1 MNRILVLGG
10 TGFIGRSVCEK
21 LVERNGGG
29 GGRIKVATRR
39 PMRAGDLW
47 ALPTVEVIRAD
58 VHDDTQLAR
67 LVARCDAVINL
78 VGILHGSEAE
88 FQRAHVELPTRL
100 AKACRGAGVRRI
112 VHVSAIGADS
122 AAPSKYLRSK
132 AAGEAAL
139 RQSGVELT
147 LLRPSVVF
155 GERDRFINLFAR
167 LQRRFPVLP
176 LACAD
181 ARFQPVWVED
191 LASAIAHTLD
201 MPAAAGQLY
210 ELAGPTVY
218 TLRELVQRAGAWSGH
233 PRKVIALPDV
243 LARIQAALFEMLPG
257 RPLISRDNLDSMKVP
272 NVVSGTA
279 PGLAALGITPV
290 ALETVMRPVLEH
302 RAGMQRL
309 QPLRAHARRF

>member
-21 LVERNGGG
+21 LVERSGGG
-29 GGRIKVATRR
+29 GGRIKVPTRR

-47 ALPTVEVIRAD
+47 ALPTVEVIHAD
-58 VHDDTQLAR
+58 IHDDAQLTR

-88 FQRAHVELPTRL
+88 FQRAHVDLPTRL
-100 AKACRGAGVRRI
+100 ARACKGAGVRRI

-132 AAGEAAL
+132 AGGEAAL

-167 LQRRFPVLP
+167 LQRVFPIMP
-176 LACAD
+176 LAGAD

-191 LASAIAHTLD
+191 LAAAIARTLD
-201 MPAAAGQLY
+201 TPGAAGQLY
-210 ELAGPTVY
+210 EVAGPTVY
-218 TLRELVQRAGAWSGH
+218 TLRELVQMAGAWSGH
-233 PRKVIALPDV
+233 SRKVIALPDA
-243 LARIQAALFEMLPG
+243 LARVQAALFEMLPG

-272 NVVSGTA
+272 NVASGTA
-279 PGLAALGITPV
+279 PGLTALGIQPV
-290 ALETVMRPVLEH
+290 ALDTVMRPLLQH
-302 RAGMQRL
+302 RAGVQRL
-309 QPLRAHARRF
+309 QPLRAQARRL